1 MDKQLVDNYYLDIKT
16 IIGSALIGVVSFQ
29 LLGPVV
35 WEYLQANLGISFILA
50 FKIFIFCYFLLIPAG
65 FIFWLVYHYDIV
77 KTIIPPFDESKAL
90 SKDGRIFLYI
100 LLFVFVSN
108 IIAHFFITLRNT
120 SIAEKLIWLFIPY
133 ILLTSVLLLMSYRFG
148 KNLVVHN
155 GLHKD
160 KEWTRSY
167 FKSVLFS
174 LIAYII
180 IVAGG
185 FVFVIKGGQTAETT
199 RPISG
204 DYDTDLKT
212 ATSLLDNKSMIDRSN
227 RNISYLNQYL
237 SVLSTGN
244 NKKGTNDSIQL
255 AGENKTTTVFDT
267 IYNSLVGQ
275 STDLSAYMGNLNFQ
289 INIKSSNAYPKT
301 AKNADS
307 NYLDAKSL
315 GTLDTLMKSEAVS
328 ITHISSQ
335 LIDYYLNLSKGNT
348 LSGTMVSGEYADTN
362 NIKMVNN
369 VSGVL
374 SINSGQMNK
383 ITQKLLGP
391 NLRNLQEWG
400 VVMFLFLLLTML
412 SLHQFIKL
420 NYEIASWQL
429 KALAEEHEIN
439 KDVSKAPLIEKAKQ
453 VARLEGP
460 SKKLWLVITAGL
472 WLFIPLIK
480 PIEDEQINVDSPF
493 KQITPLNNKVK
504 DLPGLKQS
512 VAAKDTVYQ
521 SFLMVKKDSVFIS
534 SLPGSDVSDSS
545 LSGQLNRMEAQM
557 KKMETAIEEA
567 KGKIEKI
574 NG

>member
-1 MDKQLVDNYYLDIKT
+1 
-16 IIGSALIGVVSFQ
+16 
-29 LLGPVV
+29 
-35 WEYLQANLGISFILA
+35 
-50 FKIFIFCYFLLIPAG
+50 
-65 FIFWLVYHYDIV
+65 
-77 KTIIPPFDESKAL
+77 
-90 SKDGRIFLYI
+90 
-100 LLFVFVSN
+100 
-108 IIAHFFITLRNT
+108 
-120 SIAEKLIWLFIPY
+120 
-133 ILLTSVLLLMSYRFG
+133 MSYRFG
-148 KNLVVHN
+148 KSLVVYN
-155 GLHKD
+155 GLDKD
-160 KEWTRSY
+160 KEWTRGY
-167 FKSVLFS
+167 FKSILFS

-180 IVAGG
+180 IVAAG

-199 RPISG
+199 KPISG
-204 DYDTDLKT
+204 DYDTDLIT
-212 ATSLLDNKSMIDRSN
+212 ATNLLNNKSIIDYSN
-227 RNISYLNQYL
+227 KNISYLNQYL
-237 SVLSTGN
+237 SVLSSGN
-244 NKKGTNDSIQL
+244 NKKGTKDSIQL
-255 AGENKTTTVFDT
+255 ASENKTTTAFDT
-267 IYNSLVGQ
+267 IYNSLMGQ

-289 INIKSSNAYPKT
+289 INIENSNTYPKT

-307 NYLDAKSL
+307 NYLNAKSL
-315 GTLDTLMKSEAVS
+315 GTLGSIMKSEADS
-328 ITHISSQ
+328 ITLISSQ
-335 LIDYYLNLSKGNT
+335 LIDYYLNISKFNALNGA
-348 LSGTMVSGEYADTN
+348 MVSSEYVDTN
-362 NIKMVNN
+362 SIKMINN

-420 NYEIASWQL
+420 NFEIASWQL
-429 KALAEEHEIN
+429 KALAEEHEID
-439 KDVSKAPLIEKAKQ
+439 KDLHKAPLIEKAKQ

-480 PIEDEQINVDSPF
+480 PIEDEQINIESPF

-504 DLPGLKQS
+504 DLPVLKQS
-512 VAAKDTVYQ
+512 APAKDTVYQ

-534 SLPGSDVSDSS
+534 SLPGSDGSDSS